1 MIALLLMLADGQE
14 TVRDRVNAQ
23 PWRVIAFIERRA
35 DCNHW
40 GGEEPYDAE
49 RRREI
54 EKNVRD
60 LRCVS
65 VDRDERRLRKRYRNM
80 PAVLAI
86 LDETADLPGID

>member
-1 MIALLLMLADGQE
+1 MLSLLLMLADGQQ
-14 TVRDRVNAQ
+14 TLRDRVNAQ
-23 PWRVIAFIERRA
+23 PRRVIAFVERRA

-60 LRCVS
+60 LRCLT
-65 VDRDERRLRKRYRNM
+65 VDRDERRLRKRYRNVA
-80 PAVLAI
+80 AVLGI
-86 LDETADLPGID
+86 LDETAELPGID